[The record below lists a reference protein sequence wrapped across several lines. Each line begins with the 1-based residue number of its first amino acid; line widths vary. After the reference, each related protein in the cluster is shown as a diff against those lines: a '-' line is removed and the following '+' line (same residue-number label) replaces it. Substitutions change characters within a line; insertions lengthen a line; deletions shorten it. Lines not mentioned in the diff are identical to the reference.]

1 LCGSNPPLGSTLIK
15 LNHKPIIMNNT
26 EIKLILE
33 VMGFLK
39 LNEQDADQWNE
50 HIEVLKKVLTKT
62 K

>member
-1 LCGSNPPLGSTLIK
+1 
-15 LNHKPIIMNNT
+15 MNNT